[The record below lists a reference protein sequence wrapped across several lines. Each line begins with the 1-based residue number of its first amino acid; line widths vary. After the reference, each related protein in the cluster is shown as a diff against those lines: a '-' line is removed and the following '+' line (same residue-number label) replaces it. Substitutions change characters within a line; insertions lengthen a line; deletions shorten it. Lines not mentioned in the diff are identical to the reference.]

1 MMALQEQ
8 KTMSYSQTPER
19 LAYEQRNW
27 AVTAL
32 RLAAILPQTQ
42 WTPLESLRAAAKKR
56 LRFRCSCGRERFV
69 RPVDIYNGASGACRS
84 CAGRR
89 RMLDLSPSD
98 RQRMARVASLAA
110 KAASKLR
117 KDPYASKYGPKA
129 LRCVLHRMSS
139 ARQRCSNP
147 DNAAYISYG
156 GRGIKF
162 QFPSVRAA
170 AEWILDNLG
179 PS

>member
-1 MMALQEQ
+1 
-8 KTMSYSQTPER
+8 
-19 LAYEQRNW
+19 
-27 AVTAL
+27 
-32 RLAAILPQTQ
+32 
-42 WTPLESLRAAAKKR
+42 
-56 LRFRCSCGRERFV
+56 
-69 RPVDIYNGASGACRS
+69 
-84 CAGRR
+84 
-89 RMLDLSPSD
+89 MLDLSPSD

-179 PS
+179 PSCDRTIDRIDIDQHYMPGNLRWATREEQARNKRAYKRAQRGERIRSLQELRPDLTYETLRSWIKQGTTDEEIIARRKYARSSI